1 MYREH
6 WQQMQPL
13 YANDRPP
20 DDLIQELQNAGE
32 SCEALLYF
40 LRRRTPGLRS
50 PEQPAPDAGDGRN
63 GKSSLRRLLRAT
75 GDAMKILLHLV
86 AACFVSADVVQ
97 EAPGRALKLLSQ
109 LQEQVAEEGS
119 EAEQVFGEEKK
130 LCSRR
135 SRELRY
141 SHEDVK
147 AEEEKSEADLAQAK
161 LELEASSNKI
171 EELAMTLASDEADLQ
186 EAEKLRAQ
194 EAGVFA
200 EAEKGLVSTVD
211 ALDRALAIVG
221 HEQRKVYKSEALLQ
235 TETSGSFV
243 DAFSAIVE
251 ASSVAL
257 ADRQRLVAL
266 AQGSQK
272 DVSAEDAEDSELNDA
287 LGLTPTAYQSKSS
300 SLVTVLNEVLEKA
313 QTELEK
319 LRREEQEKL
328 HSYQLLRQSQS
339 EKMKYAKRDMAA
351 AQERKG
357 DAAQRI
363 AASEGSLAE
372 AQRSVA
378 ETVAA
383 LQDLQGTC
391 LKKATKFEEDT
402 QGRAEE
408 VKALQEAKEAIE
420 AKLGGGRAASFLQLG
435 RGSRASEDHA
445 AAAARSVRRLAVR
458 LDSPALIELAG
469 RLDFAASHRLGRD
482 DPLRKVRGLIEG
494 MIASMQ
500 SQAAAEADHQ
510 AFCDKEMSTTGIKSA
525 DRQEDVEKLGTKL
538 EQARAQV
545 THLTEQTATLRQE
558 LADLAETQ
566 AEMDQVRKQEQSL
579 FDTSQRDAKDGMEG
593 LRLALQVLRTFYA
606 KIGDPAG
613 RGKQVVS
620 MLEYVKSDI
629 HKRVTSLEAE
639 EQQAAAEYQRVSKD
653 NAVMQATKQHDVDA
667 NTADLSALKKMLNEL
682 GSDHAAAKEE
692 LDALQAA
699 A

>member
-1 MYREH
+1 
-6 WQQMQPL
+6 
-13 YANDRPP
+13 
-20 DDLIQELQNAGE
+20 
-32 SCEALLYF
+32 
-40 LRRRTPGLRS
+40 
-50 PEQPAPDAGDGRN
+50 
-63 GKSSLRRLLRAT
+63 
-75 GDAMKILLHLV
+75 
-86 AACFVSADVVQ
+86 
-97 EAPGRALKLLSQ
+97 
-109 LQEQVAEEGS
+109 
-119 EAEQVFGEEKK
+119 QVFGEEKK

-147 AEEEKSEADLAQAK
+147 AEKEKSEADLAQAK

-200 EAEKGLVSTVD
+200 EAEQGLVSTVD

-445 AAAARSVRRLAVR
+445 AAAARSVRPTNGPGTQLFIGPPRLHVF
-458 LDSPALIELAG
+458 LYMFLCV
-469 RLDFAASHRLGRD
+469 F
-482 DPLRKVRGLIEG
+482 
-494 MIASMQ
+494 
-500 SQAAAEADHQ
+500 
-510 AFCDKEMSTTGIKSA
+510 
-525 DRQEDVEKLGTKL
+525 
-538 EQARAQV
+538 
-545 THLTEQTATLRQE
+545 
-558 LADLAETQ
+558 
-566 AEMDQVRKQEQSL
+566 L
-579 FDTSQRDAKDGMEG
+579 FYG
-593 LRLALQVLRTFYA
+593 
-606 KIGDPAG
+606 
-613 RGKQVVS
+613 
-620 MLEYVKSDI
+620 
-629 HKRVTSLEAE
+629 
-639 EQQAAAEYQRVSKD
+639 
-653 NAVMQATKQHDVDA
+653 
-667 NTADLSALKKMLNEL
+667 
-682 GSDHAAAKEE
+682 
-692 LDALQAA
+692 
-699 A
+699 